1 MSGQK
6 RKAIGENG
14 PLAKQQKTIYPAYF
28 IPELAHVVAMCDE
41 KLPFVAMAQELVK
54 RKIPNSG
61 LQVEANATSLVLK
74 VLALPEPNPT
84 PTTTPAEQTKV
95 IIIFCNSN
103 ATNINHTYKI

>member
-1 MSGQK
+1 MAGQK
-6 RKAIGENG
+6 RKAIGDSG
-14 PLAKQQKTIYPAYF
+14 PSAKQQKTIYPAYF

-74 VLALPEPNPT
+74 VLALPEPNPASNAVA
-84 PTTTPAEQTKV
+84 TTAEQTKV
-95 IIIFCNSN
+95 THIFNNNLNSVLQH
-103 ATNINHTYKI
+103 IE